1 MSVLPVTDTDS
12 DMDAQPLTL
21 ADLDASVGSIPDV
34 PENEVAARYYN
45 DEEFLTALRLRRNNR
60 NPS

>member
-1 MSVLPVTDTDS
+1 MSVLPVTDTGS

-34 PENEVAARYYN
+34 PENEVAARYYS